1 MPKKIAVFSR
11 DTVAEDRN
19 TIKKLLEMNLAIKIN
34 YNNFNVEKI
43 LHDLNNFEVHYN
55 NRNFTNDYKKIA
67 DYIIQYNQLNYIY
80 VKIELKEQHHWKNRV
95 CEENSV
101 NSFL

>member
-11 DTVAEDRN
+11 DTVAKDRN

-34 YNNFNVEKI
+34 YNSFNVEKI
-43 LHDLNNFEVHYN
+43 LHDLSNFEVHYN
-55 NRNFTNDYKKIA
+55 KRNFTNDYKKIA
-67 DYIIQYNQLNYIY
+67 DYIY